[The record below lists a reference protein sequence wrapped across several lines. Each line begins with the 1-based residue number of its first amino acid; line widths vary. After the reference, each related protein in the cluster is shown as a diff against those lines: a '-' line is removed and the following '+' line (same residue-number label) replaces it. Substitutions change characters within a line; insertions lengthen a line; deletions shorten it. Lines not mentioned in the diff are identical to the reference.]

1 VECRC
6 KGWTEG
12 WLGPVTA
19 CKLDTDI
26 FQLPLGSWAPIVW
39 LITYVGC
46 FWDLSKLSWKLTFC
60 KLKEGFFVVDDKA
73 TQIGTS
79 VDQENTTCTAT
90 VCCKKSCHRHI
101 IGTSNRSDL
110 HSPPQFYI
118 NLTTKLVQTTVLK
131 PVLHKFI

>member
-1 VECRC
+1 MTWSSYCLQTGHRYIS
-6 KGWTEG
+6 
-12 WLGPVTA
+12 TA
-19 CKLDTDI
+19 
-26 FQLPLGSWAPIVW
+26 PW
-39 LITYVGC
+39 
-46 FWDLSKLSWKLTFC
+46 KLSTHCLTYHLRGVLLGLV
-60 KLKEGFFVVDDKA
+60 KTELETHLLQAQRRFFVVDDKA